1 MDQLTATALILV
13 IALGFHALFALYFYR
28 RYLLGEDSEE
38 GSPERF
44 DDVDSLV
51 TRPEGSVNDEPKGR
65 SEIPCPTCG
74 TPNDP
79 SFQFCCHCVADLSDG
94 TATRDSVGNHS
105 SS

>member
-1 MDQLTATALILV
+1 MDQLTATALILA

-28 RYLLGEDSEE
+28 RYLFGGDSEE
-38 GSPERF
+38 GPPEGF
-44 DDVDSLV
+44 DDAEPLINSS
-51 TRPEGSVNDEPKGR
+51 EESVNDEPKGR

-94 TATRDSVGNHS
+94 TPARDSVGTHS